1 MFVGERRARVAEIP
15 TASMAD
21 IAFLLLIFFLVT
33 TTIDSD
39 KGISLTLPAMGEDF
53 KVQTQIITNILIN
66 DAGQVLIDD
75 ANVGLQQ
82 VRETISQIVQQSPL
96 DENGRP
102 RQIFSILTGKLTK
115 YGIFIDVLDQV
126 KQAGA
131 TKISIAEPR
140 E

>member
-1 MFVGERRARVAEIP
+1 
-15 TASMAD
+15 MAD

-53 KVQTQIITNILIN
+53 KVKSQMITNILIN
-66 DAGQVLIDD
+66 DAGQVLIDERD
-75 ANVGLQQ
+75 VGLQQ
-82 VRETISQIVQQSPL
+82 VKPVISEIVQQSPR
-96 DENGRP
+96 DDKGRP
-102 RQIFSILTGKLTK
+102 KQIFSILTGKQTK

>member
-115 YGIFIDVLDQV
+115 YGIFI
-126 KQAGA
+126 
-131 TKISIAEPR
+131 
-140 E
+140 